1 MRRSIRVERSLD
13 APPDALF
20 EVLADHGRYDRFDGI
35 TRAEVVKRGEADP
48 NGLGAVRRIWI
59 GPLRFEE
66 EITAYEPPARL
77 DYLILG
83 IRGVPFRHEGGSIR
97 LSPADGGG
105 TDAVWTS
112 SFEIPIPVL
121 GRALDGVF
129 KLRLERGF
137 GDTLERSAEL
147 ATQASPARA

>member
-1 MRRSIRVERSLD
+1 MRRSIRVERHLD
-13 APPDALF
+13 VPPEALF
-20 EVLADHGRYDRFDGI
+20 EILADHARYDRFEGI
-35 TRAEVVKRGEADP
+35 RLAEVVKPGDPEP
-48 NGLGAVRRIWI
+48 NGLGALRRIWI

-66 EITAYEPPARL
+66 EITAYEPPSRL
-77 DYLILG
+77 DYLIVDL
-83 IRGVPFRHEGGSIR
+83 RGVPFRHEGGSIR

-121 GRALDGVF
+121 GRALDGAF

-137 GDTLERSAEL
+137 RETLERSAEL
-147 ATQASPARA
+147 AARASTARA